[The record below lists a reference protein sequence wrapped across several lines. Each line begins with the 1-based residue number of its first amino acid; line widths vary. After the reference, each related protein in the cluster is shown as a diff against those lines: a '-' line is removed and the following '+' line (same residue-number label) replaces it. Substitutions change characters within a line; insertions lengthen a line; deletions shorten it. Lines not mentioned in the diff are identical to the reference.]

1 MEEFAEFLGI
11 QGGAHDDDF
20 QRIGPICTSF
30 PFRIRRRT
38 PAFLNRLQIGDE
50 QVRPQRPFMCFVDN
64 DNAVFTECR
73 IGHEFTD
80 YHSVGHVFYASVM

>member
-1 MEEFAEFLGI
+1 
-11 QGGAHDDDF
+11 
-20 QRIGPICTSF
+20 
-30 PFRIRRRT
+30 
-38 PAFLNRLQIGDE
+38 
-50 QVRPQRPFMCFVDN
+50 MCFVDN